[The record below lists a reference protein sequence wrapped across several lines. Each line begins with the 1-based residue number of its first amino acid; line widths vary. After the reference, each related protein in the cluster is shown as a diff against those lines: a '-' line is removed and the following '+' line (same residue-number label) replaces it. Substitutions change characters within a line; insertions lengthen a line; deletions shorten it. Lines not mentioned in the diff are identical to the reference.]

1 MLGVESE
8 SRTFT
13 LSYSNLKVPMTRGGG
28 RGVHPLYTVRVWRT
42 IPPPLLSP
50 PPPPPAPSLRGV
62 MGAQSQPFLYSK
74 KGQKGTE
81 KDLGI
86 QTECFKEVD
95 FRIHVSR

>member
-13 LSYSNLKVPMTRGGG
+13 LSYSNLKVPMARGGG
-28 RGVHPLYTVRVWRT
+28 RGVHPLYTV
-42 IPPPLLSP
+42 SSA
-50 PPPPPAPSLRGV
+50 PAPSLRSV

-86 QTECFKEVD
+86 QTKCFKKVD